1 MREGQS
7 PPHSEG
13 NCAGRARRRPAR
25 AAVHRALTI
34 RSVPRL
40 VGRGL
45 HVLLLASLA
54 LGASA
59 GEFSSWVELRD
70 RGVVR
75 QANDF
80 SCGLAALATVLGQQF
95 GIRATEAELLETL
108 GLGPEQLAA
117 LEQLAPEDIERINRG
132 VSMAT
137 LSQLAAGFGVHAV
150 GVSVSMEQLMRLRTP
165 AIAYVEAQGEA
176 HFTVIRGIGGD
187 GQVQL
192 ADPSWGNRL
201 LSRHAFARMF
211 LDTETGRGKLLL
223 LAGDADARSWFG
235 ISRGLPV
242 LQAPPMR
249 FLSL

>member
-1 MREGQS
+1 M
-7 PPHSEG
+7 HSV
-13 NCAGRARRRPAR
+13 RW
-25 AAVHRALTI
+25 
-34 RSVPRL
+34 L

-59 GEFSSWVELRD
+59 DEFSSWVELRD

-95 GIRATEAELLETL
+95 GIRATEADLLETL
-108 GLGPEQLAA
+108 GLGPKQLAA
-117 LEQLAPEDIERINRG
+117 AEQLGPEAIERINRG

-137 LSQLAAGFGVHAV
+137 LSELAAGFGVRAL
-150 GVSVSMEQLMRLRTP
+150 GVSVSMEQLTRLRAP
-165 AIAYVEAQGEA
+165 AIAYIEAQGEA

-201 LSRHAFARMF
+201 LSRQAFAHMF
-211 LDTETGRGKLLL
+211 LDAETGRGKLLL
-223 LAGDADARSWFG
+223 LASKDNARSWFG